1 MHNRKTDTTKMNSA
15 SSRSHAILTFYVET
29 KQKINGSIVCP
40 TSKLNFV
47 DLAGAERLRQTEA
60 IGDRKSEAV
69 KINTSL
75 SSLNRV
81 INMLSNTK
89 NKDMIGIP
97 YRESVLTMILK
108 DSLGGN
114 SHTIII
120 GTIHNNI
127 KNPSNINDMLATL
140 EFLVRAK
147 KIKNEKKVN

>member
-1 MHNRKTDTTKMNSA
+1 MPIENIEEFSKIYRTGIHNRKTDKTKMNSD
-15 SSRSHAILTFYVET
+15 SSRSHAILTFYVQT

-47 DLAGAERLRQTEA
+47 DLAGAERLKQTEA
-60 IGDRKSEAV
+60 FGDRKSEAA

-75 SSLNRV
+75 TVLKRI
-81 INMLSNTK
+81 INMLSTTK
-89 NKDMIGIP
+89 SKDMAGIP

-120 GTIHNNI
+120 GTIHNNL
-127 KNPSNINDMLATL
+127 KNPSNTGDM
-140 EFLVRAK
+140 
-147 KIKNEKKVN
+147 

>member
-1 MHNRKTDTTKMNSA
+1 M
-15 SSRSHAILTFYVET
+15 
-29 KQKINGSIVCP
+29 
-40 TSKLNFV
+40 NFV

-60 IGDRKSEAV
+60 VGDRKSEAV

-75 SSLNRV
+75 SSLSKV

-120 GTIHNNI
+120 GTLNNNI
-127 KNPSNINDMLATL
+127 KNPSNINDMVGTL